1 MLVLTSGPLHW
12 LMASLKLFS
21 MSLKQSPIRFSS
33 LTLSSCLQLQHLL
46 PAIKQSNIPCSQISV
61 TSIPPR
67 TFSFSPHPFSPVTIY
82 SLLGTRDWCYET
94 VMPDG
99 GVEISLLGLE
109 SSCKYR

>member
-46 PAIKQSNIPCSQISV
+46 PAIKQNNIPCSQISV

-67 TFSFSPHPFSPVTIY
+67 TFSFSPHSQSQSTAFWAP
-82 SLLGTRDWCYET
+82 GTGAMR
-94 VMPDG
+94 
-99 GVEISLLGLE
+99 L
-109 SSCKYR
+109 